1 MSIHYAIQ
9 AEPLG
14 TANALAAAAEF
25 AGQDR
30 VVVLNSDNYYPIEAL
45 KSLVELP
52 GAGVVGFE
60 REALIAKSNI
70 PAERI
75 AAFAVI
81 SVDEQGNLSDI
92 IEKPSPA
99 GLERLGSR
107 APISMNAWLFT
118 ADIFPACAD
127 VDKSVRG
134 EYELVD
140 AVRLARSRGRSFRVT
155 PAAQGVLDMSR
166 RTDIDAV
173 RQALSHTQV
182 SL

>member
-1 MSIHYAIQ
+1 M
-9 AEPLG
+9 
-14 TANALAAAAEF
+14 ALN
-25 AGQDR
+25 
-30 VVVLNSDNYYPIEAL
+30 VS
-45 KSLVELP
+45 
-52 GAGVVGFE
+52 
-60 REALIAKSNI
+60 LIAKSNI

-99 GLERLGSR
+99 ELERLGSH
-107 APISMNAWLFT
+107 ALISMNAWLFT